1 MQTLKVA
8 VSLPDASH
16 PGMELRLSANDG
28 DCDVVIALPLQAPR
42 APQLV
47 PVPRAATD
55 AASARDDEY
64 ALGGYAGI

>member
-1 MQTLKVA
+1 MQTLKVS

-16 PGMELRLSANDG
+16 PGMELRLCANDG
-28 DCDVVIALPLQAPR
+28 DCDVVIALPVQAAR
-42 APQLV
+42 APQRMQL
-47 PVPRAATD
+47 PGAATG

>member
-1 MQTLKVA
+1 MQTLKVS

-28 DCDVVIALPLQAPR
+28 DCDVVIALPVQAPR

-47 PVPRAATD
+47 PLPRAEVDAATD
-55 AASARDDEY
+55 DEY
-64 ALGGYAGI
+64 TIGGYAGI